1 VKWII
6 NHKNKLNPELLQYGL
21 VLAKVLEERGLS
33 TVEEVEKYFNPE
45 LGNIPNS
52 NLLPNIDLAVKK
64 IIEAVRTNKKIFIYG
79 DYDVDGIC
87 SSAILFDFLFRKLK
101 ANVRPYIPNR
111 FDEGYGLNSL
121 AIDNII
127 EQGANLIITVDCG
140 IRDSKLV
147 DEYVKKGL
155 DFVITD
161 HHELPEGGIKFDK
174 SIPVVHPAIPGSKY
188 PNKDICATNVAW
200 KLVNEIWISLK
211 DEQGFNEI
219 DFDNYNYID
228 LVALAT
234 NCDVMPLINE
244 NRVIVKYGIEQ
255 LKQTENKGLKAI
267 LEANKL
273 DLGKLDTYHFG
284 YVIGPRLNA
293 AGRMESAL
301 TALRLLTS
309 YDEAVVPVLV
319 NKLEV
324 LNRERQALS
333 IKYMEEALIQADK
346 QELEGHRLLFIVGK
360 EWSEGIIGLVSG
372 KLSEK
377 FHMPVLSVS
386 INEGMVKGSARSIFG
401 YNVTEAIGKSDK
413 LLEKFGGHNQAAGFT
428 LKEAN
433 LRAFIEAMQ
442 NDANKFIDDEML
454 EKVLNITAELTD
466 DNINAGFVREIEK
479 CKPFGYGNESPV
491 FVFKNLKVIN
501 ISLVG
506 KEAKHLKIN
515 LETELGTKVSAIG
528 FNKGEFF
535 DKIKYGST
543 IDLAFYL
550 EVNLWNG
557 QEFMQLNIKDIKI
570 NENKSKE

>member
-6 NHKNKLNPELLQYGL
+6 NHKDKLKPELLQYGL
-21 VLAKVLEERGLS
+21 ILAKVLEDRGLK
-33 TVEEVEKYFNPE
+33 TIKEVDNYFNPMLE
-45 LGNIPNS
+45 NIPNS
-52 NLLPNIDLAVKK
+52 NLLPNIDIAVAK
-64 IIEAVRTNKKIFIYG
+64 IIDAVRTNKNIFIYG

-101 ANVRPYIPNR
+101 ANVKPYIPNR
-111 FDEGYGLNSL
+111 FDEGYGLNSS
-121 AIDNII
+121 AIDAII

-147 DEYVKKGL
+147 NEYVKKGL

-161 HHELPEGGIKFDK
+161 HHELPEGEFKFHK
-174 SIPVVHPAIPGSKY
+174 SVPVVHPGIKGSKY

-200 KLVNEIWISLK
+200 KVVNEIWKALEN
-211 DEQGFNEI
+211 EQEFNGI
-219 DFDNYNYID
+219 KFDNFNYID

-234 NCDVMPLINE
+234 NCDVMPLIGE
-244 NRVIVKYGIEQ
+244 NRIIMKYGIEQ

-273 DLGKLDTYHFG
+273 DLGKLDAYHFG
-284 YVIGPRLNA
+284 FVIGPRLNA

-309 YDEAVVPVLV
+309 YDDVVVPVLV

-333 IKYMEEALIQADK
+333 MKYMEEASIQADK
-346 QELEGHRLLFIVGK
+346 QVLDGNRLLFIVGK

-401 YNVTEAIGKSDK
+401 YNVTEAIGKSEA

-433 LRAFIEAMQ
+433 LEQFIEAMQ
-442 NDANKFIDDEML
+442 NDAMKFINDEML
-454 EKVLNITAELTD
+454 EKVLNITSELTD
-466 DNINAGFVREIEK
+466 DNINADFVREIDK

-491 FVFKNLKVIN
+491 FVIKTLKVLN

-550 EVNLWNG
+550 EINLWNG

-570 NENKSKE
+570 NEDKSKK